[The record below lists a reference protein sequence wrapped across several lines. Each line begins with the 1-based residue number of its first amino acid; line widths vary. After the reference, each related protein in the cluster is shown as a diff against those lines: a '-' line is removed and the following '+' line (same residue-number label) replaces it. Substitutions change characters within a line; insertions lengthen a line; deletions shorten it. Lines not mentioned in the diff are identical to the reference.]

1 MNMDNLNGES
11 LYSQEVIDLQKRTV
25 EGDIFEGA

>member
-1 MNMDNLNGES
+1 MDNKNGES
-11 LYSQEVIDLQKRTV
+11 LYSQGVIDLQKRAF